1 MGSWQL
7 TPLATVSL
15 IKVMFAYLQMLD
27 VYKVCKHLF
36 CDVGYAVSLQKSE
49 KTKTKTRERFVSKF
63 NLASDLQANSY
74 LIATET

>member
-49 KTKTKTRERFVSKF
+49 KKKTRERFVSKF